1 MEQQPH
7 FINRSH
13 SEPAVFIRPRLVPVA
28 IATASGLSV
37 AAYLERARLERRRA
51 RRGEPPLKRARTQ

>member
-13 SEPAVFIRPRLVPVA
+13 SEPTVFIRPRLVAVA
-28 IATASGLSV
+28 IATASGLTV
-37 AAYLERARLERRRA
+37 AAYLERARLERRLA